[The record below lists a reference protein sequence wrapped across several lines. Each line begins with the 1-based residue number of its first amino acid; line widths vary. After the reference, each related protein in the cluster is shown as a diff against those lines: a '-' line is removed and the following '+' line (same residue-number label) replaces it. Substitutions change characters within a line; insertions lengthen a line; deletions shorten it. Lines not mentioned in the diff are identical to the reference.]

1 MPESSDAIP
10 EGALLLHIGP
20 HKTGT
25 TAIQGL
31 LAAARDDLAAHGV
44 TYPGRASAHH
54 DAARVL
60 IDRPAGWR
68 HDSAPLPGQGV
79 WDDLVHTVHTTPGRV
94 VVSSEFFALASVEQR
109 ARAVDELGRDWLHLL
124 VAARNPGSIALS
136 TWQQVLRD
144 GKTGSLE
151 GWLEERFRR
160 PEPRLATE
168 GFWSWADTATLVDGW
183 SKVLDLD
190 RISVVVIDETDRAL
204 LPSTFE
210 QLLGLPAGLLA
221 DRTPPNQ
228 NRSLT
233 APEAELLRRAIALT
247 KPQLSWE
254 EFSLFF
260 RMGYARRLHDARVPP
275 KDEPRPTLPRWAAEQ
290 AAAEATASIDRLAA
304 SGVTVI
310 GDLEHLHRI
319 PPAGDAEPIDHV
331 PIDLAAEALAGVIA
345 AGQRRIRRATARA
358 DKLAA
363 TQRRLRRA
371 ERRIA
376 ELTAADGSAALDGVP
391 ARQLAAALQA
401 RIRARLT
408 RGARVPPAKQ

>member
-1 MPESSDAIP
+1 VPESPAAIP

-31 LAAARDDLAAHGV
+31 LAAARDDMAAHGV
-44 TYPGRASAHH
+44 TYPGRTSAHH

-68 HDSAPLPGQGV
+68 HDSAPLPDRSV
-79 WDDLVHTVHTTPGRV
+79 WDDLVRTVHTTPGRV
-94 VVSSEFFALASVEQR
+94 VVSSEFFALADPDQR
-109 ARAVDELGRDWLHLL
+109 AKAVADLGRDRLHLV

-144 GKTGSLE
+144 GKTGTLE

-160 PEPRLATE
+160 PEPRPATE

-183 SKVLDLD
+183 SQVVDLD
-190 RISVVVIDETDRAL
+190 RIRVVVIDETDRAL
-204 LPSTFE
+204 LPTTFE
-210 QLLGLPAGLLA
+210 QLLGLPAGLLSA
-221 DRTPPNQ
+221 RTPDNQ

-247 KPQLSWE
+247 KPQLTWD

-260 RMGYARRLHDARVPP
+260 RSGYARRMHDARVPP
-275 KDEPRPTLPRWAAEQ
+275 KDEPRPTLPGWAAEQ
-290 AAAEATASIDRLAA
+290 ATAEATDSIERLEG

-319 PPAGDAEPIDHV
+319 PPPGDTV
-331 PIDLAAEALAGVIA
+331 PVEQVSIDLAAEALAGVIL
-345 AGQRRIRRATARA
+345 AGQRRLRRSAGQA

-376 ELTAADGSAALDGVP
+376 ELTGSDGSAALDGVP
-391 ARQLAAALQA
+391 ARELAAAL
-401 RIRARLT
+401 RGRLRARLT
-408 RGARVPPAKQ
+408 RGGRVPPAEP

>member
-1 MPESSDAIP
+1 MPESSAAIP

-44 TYPGRASAHH
+44 TYPGRTSAHH

-68 HDSAPLPGQGV
+68 HDSAPLPDQSV

-94 VVSSEFFALASVEQR
+94 VVSSEFFALADPDQR
-109 ARAVDELGRDWLHLL
+109 AKAVADLGRDRLHLV

-144 GKTGSLE
+144 GKTGTLE

-160 PEPRLATE
+160 SEPRVATE

-183 SKVLDLD
+183 SQVVDLD
-190 RISVVVIDETDRAL
+190 RIRVVVIDETDHAL
-204 LPSTFE
+204 LPTTFE
-210 QLLGLPAGLLA
+210 QLLGLPPGLLSG
-221 DRTPPNQ
+221 RTPPNQ

-247 KPQLSWE
+247 KPQLTWD

-260 RMGYARRLHDARVPP
+260 RMGYARRMHDARVPP
-275 KDEPRPTLPRWAAEQ
+275 KGEPRPTLPRWAAEQ
-290 AAAEATASIDRLAA
+290 ARVEATDSIARLAA
-304 SGVTVI
+304 SGVTVV

-319 PPAGDAEPIDHV
+319 PPAGDTDPVEQV
-331 PIDLAAEALAGVIA
+331 SIDLAAEALAGVIL
-345 AGQRRIRRATARA
+345 AGQRRIRRSAAKA
-358 DKLAA
+358 DRLAA

-376 ELTAADGSAALDGVP
+376 ELTGSDGSRALDGVP
-391 ARQLAAALQA
+391 ARELAAAL
-401 RIRARLT
+401 RGRLRARMT
-408 RGARVPPAKQ
+408 RGGRTPPAEQ